1 MSFPS
6 LILLIKYSSD
16 FDDGIVEF
24 MFKITFVFYLQIKP
38 MLTKT
43 RKYAAILGYMYMLN
57 HSILKALL
65 LNTILSIR
73 LNLYECKT

>member
-1 MSFPS
+1 
-6 LILLIKYSSD
+6 
-16 FDDGIVEF
+16 